1 MNFRVATVVDFTRAE
16 ELAGRLAAAVSS
28 RRLYGA
34 DHALTNHARRAFVAA
49 LLDFLEDDAAP
60 ETFRL
65 VSDGGALTV
74 EGIPLSRA
82 SLFGKL
88 LCRLESVGL
97 SGIGFTGRVSDKSIA
112 ALVDWLAER
121 DGLPPKSGFPGV
133 ELIAESVGAGGRV
146 ARDPADLLVDR
157 VPEMRLPLRIYRTA
171 AQALEAAMKDLRAGR
186 DLNLHELSEIS
197 EWVAEE
203 AFRSGLQLI
212 GPTRFVR
219 QDEDTLQHSVHVF
232 LITTALLQP
241 FAKSARELAEIA
253 QAALLHDIGKS
264 RVPAEIVGKRG
275 KLTEAELE
283 LMRRHPEYGAEILRG
298 YDAMS
303 PLAIEVAYCHHMR
316 DGGHGYPRP
325 VLPIK
330 PGPVTHVVQVADM
343 FEALTAKRSYKESST
358 VDEAVRILVATAGM
372 ESRKPALWLLLGRLT
387 GSPPGSEVVLS
398 SGERAVVVRAHEDAP
413 KKPLVRVLSDAA
425 GAPLEEPR
433 LVDLRSATPQR
444 VVEKVYLRPSSV
456 QTVEA

>member
-1 MNFRVATVVDFTRAE
+1 MSFRVATVVDFTRAE
-16 ELAGRLAAAVSS
+16 ELAERLAAAVSS
-28 RRLYGA
+28 RRLYGS
-34 DHALTNHARRAFVAA
+34 DHMRTNHARRAFVAA

-60 ETFRL
+60 DAFRL

-88 LCRLESVGL
+88 LCRLEGVGL
-97 SGIGFTGRVSDKSIA
+97 AGLGFTERVSDKSIA
-112 ALVDWLAER
+112 SLVDWLAER
-121 DGLPPKSGFPGV
+121 DGLPPKGGFAGV
-133 ELIAESVGAGGRV
+133 ELIAESVGLGARL

-171 AQALEAAMKDLRAGR
+171 VQALEAAMRDLRAGR
-186 DLNLHELSEIS
+186 DLNVHELAEIS

-219 QDEDTLQHSVHVF
+219 QDEGTLQHSINVF

-253 QAALLHDIGKS
+253 QAALLHDVGKS
-264 RVPAEIVGKRG
+264 RVPAEVVGKRG
-275 KLTEAELE
+275 RLTEAELQ
-283 LMRRHPEYGAEILRG
+283 LMRRHPEYGAEILGR

-316 DGGHGYPRP
+316 DGGHGYPKP
-325 VLPIK
+325 VLPLE

-343 FEALTAKRSYKESST
+343 FEALTAKRSYKESYT
-358 VDEAVRILVATAGM
+358 VDEAVRILVGTPGM

-398 SGERAVVVRAHEDAP
+398 SGERAVVVRAHQDAP
-413 KKPLVRVLSDAA
+413 KKPLVRILADSG
-425 GAPLEEPR
+425 GAPVEEAR
-433 LVDLRSATPQR
+433 LVDLRSATPER
-444 VVEKVYLRPSSV
+444 VVEKVYLRPSAV
-456 QTVEA
+456 QVVES